1 MNDFAVEMNLVRL
14 WIRLEIKG
22 EVTLQDINILI
33 LLPERE
39 LYRGQ

>member
-1 MNDFAVEMNLVRL
+1 MNDFAVEMSLVQL
-14 WIRLEIKG
+14 WIHLEIKG

-39 LYRGQ
+39 LYRGL